1 MSGET
6 GNYSEIMKKR
16 ANDRAC
22 RQRVVVVSKGEIK
35 ELQHV
40 HTLNCV
46 WAVSNRTFWAVII
59 LLTLILAVVIQNI
72 CIGMFVLRN
81 QSKMNEN
88 MDILNSMTLLT
99 QDDHHHNT

>member
-1 MSGET
+1 MSSET
-6 GNYSEIMKKR
+6 DDSLQNRKKR

-22 RQRVVVVSKGEIK
+22 RQRVVVVTKGEIK

-46 WAVSNRTFWAVII
+46 WAVSNHTFWAVII
-59 LLTLILAVVIQNI
+59 LLMLILAVVIQNI
-72 CIGMFVLRN
+72 CIGMFALRN
-81 QSKMNEN
+81 QSKMNEI

-99 QDDHHHNT
+99 QDDHHNT